1 MVHIQRWSPL
11 TGLSWLTKPW
21 CSIVKKY
28 CSQSHLEVNKTRL
41 KCKWNAL
48 FQLEILFKVNSV
60 VPFSLDYI
68 LPGLWFYGS
77 LINLNM
83 VPCHGK
89 GWHFTLL
96 YSWKFFPNRAH
107 SHWLL
112 GGHMTSNNETISRQ
126 NLWVGNIAISLTSV
140 GNTALLPVNV
150 DCLQHLFS

>member
-1 MVHIQRWSPL
+1 MVHIQRCSSL

-28 CSQSHLEVNKTRL
+28 CSQSHLEVNIIRL
-41 KCKWNAL
+41 KRKSNAL

-60 VPFSLDYI
+60 VPFSLI
-68 LPGLWFYGS
+68 ISSGLWFYRS
-77 LINLNM
+77 LINLIM
-83 VPCHGK
+83 VPCRAK

-112 GGHMTSNNETISRQ
+112 GGHMTSNNETVSCQ
-126 NLWVGNIAISLTSV
+126 NLWVGNNCKIFDIS
-140 GNTALLPVNV
+140 G
-150 DCLQHLFS
+150 